1 MIVVPESLNLPTIQ
15 RHTTKFRGFIGF
27 KSTDVSA
34 DASEM
39 TRTRAESVQREH
51 PVSGEPNDGTE
62 PGLDGPGYPIFHH
75 NNTMIGRL
83 LHDRHVPITRGNV
96 LFSYSPNI
104 PILLIFS
111 RNITIIFQLPT
122 TRTDVL
128 DRALLKDTL
137 GVFAYEFARPC

>member
-51 PVSGEPNDGTE
+51 PVSGEHYDGTE

-75 NNTMIGRL
+75 
-83 LHDRHVPITRGNV
+83 HDRQIVT
-96 LFSYSPNI
+96 
-104 PILLIFS
+104 
-111 RNITIIFQLPT
+111 
-122 TRTDVL
+122 
-128 DRALLKDTL
+128 
-137 GVFAYEFARPC
+137 